1 MLDQLVILRKNG
13 VVLWSQSYGA
23 ALRLDAVDALVKNL
37 LLEQRGGADFYF
49 DGSAVKWLA
58 DNEQGL
64 LVAAVYQRTLS
75 LTYVESL
82 LNATLDDFAQLF
94 RNLKIDERDNQ
105 AQKKNQALLV
115 FVMSSSAA

>member
-37 LLEQRGGADFYF
+37 LLEQRGGADFHF

-94 RNLKIDERDNQ
+94 RNLKVDERDNQ

-115 FVMSSSAA
+115 FVMASSAA